1 MELYNKTKKLPNY
14 ECSPIHENMIL
25 FDYMKTLEEITL
37 TVNEERYFLVV
48 QYKRIKNI
56 IFKYDRENTF
66 QVSAP
71 YGTTPSKIKATFNV
85 LYPRLVRLKKKPVI
99 PFSDFTYVYGAKVA
113 VDSLKEI
120 FNLKTTP
127 ATLESFYQQAKKMFL
142 AYLTSRVRH
151 YEEVMRIKEPYNV
164 KLKLMATR
172 WGSNSRQTHSLN
184 LNFKLIHF
192 SKEIIDALIVHELG
206 HEFFR
211 NHSQDFYSYL
221 RTIIPNYDEL
231 DRKLM
236 RYIYA

>member
-1 MELYNKTKKLPNY
+1 MEISHNECTFIQENVVLFLYM
-14 ECSPIHENMIL
+14 PIVE
-25 FDYMKTLEEITL
+25 KVTLEIDNESYLL
-37 TVNEERYFLVV
+37 TV

-56 IFKYDRENTF
+56 IFKYDRDNSF
-66 QVSAP
+66 SVSAP
-71 YGTTPSKIKATFNV
+71 LGTTPSKIKEAFTA
-85 LYPRLVRLKKKPVI
+85 LYPRLVRLKSKPVI
-99 PFSDFTYVYGAKVA
+99 PFSNVTYVYGEQVST
-113 VDSLKEI
+113 DSLKEI
-120 FNLKTTP
+120 FNLKETP
-127 ATLESFYQQAKKMFL
+127 PTLESFYKASKKVFL
-142 AYLTSRVRH
+142 KYLTSRVRH
-151 YEEVMRIKEPYNV
+151 YEQVMKIKNPYNV

-172 WGSNSRQTHSLN
+172 WGSNSKQTHSLN

-211 NHSQDFYSYL
+211 NHSQEFYIYL